1 MSVPSSS
8 LLLDATDAEG
18 AFTHKTPLSWSQGC
32 QVEETG
38 AGAEASL
45 SITLI
50 QIYYLLLDQKCTATF
65 SKEAQWEQIVTIFTN
80 TALQLPLIFSATEIS
95 DTATLTYA
103 QMYDEQIFVT
113 EISVQWKKKKG
124 SHFRIYFNVW
134 KIKAASQNFSHGKQ
148 VYHSTSE
155 KMQYSKNQE
164 LFCLEN

>member
-1 MSVPSSS
+1 MSPPSSS
-8 LLLDATDAEG
+8 LLLDATDAEE

-32 QVEETG
+32 QVEATG

-45 SITLI
+45 LITLI
-50 QIYYLLLDQKCTATF
+50 QNLLLHQKCTATF
-65 SKEAQWEQIVTIFTN
+65 SKEAQWEQLVTIFTN
-80 TALQLPLIFSATEIS
+80 TALQLALVFSATEIS
-95 DTATLTYA
+95 DIATLPYA

-134 KIKAASQNFSHGKQ
+134 KIKAASQNFSHGTQ

-155 KMQYSKNQE
+155 KRQYSKNHE
-164 LFCLEN
+164 LICLEN